1 MAGTTDFLMTVQGMT
16 KLHDGMIKMV
26 CGKYQLTLIEG
37 KIISFC
43 TIIRER
49 YGRGHCG
56 AGRRLSKGNVSS
68 CSGKSDPE
76 SILECVCSGIFPTG
90 MMVKEL
96 KPGVL
101 DGRTWYY
108 RESPAFEIDMDK
120 FEEFDRMF
128 EPKEKKVQPSQ
139 EAFYIISNSTLN

>member
-1 MAGTTDFLMTVQGMT
+1 M
-16 KLHDGMIKMV
+16 
-26 CGKYQLTLIEG
+26 ENN
-37 KIISFC
+37 
-43 TIIRER
+43 
-49 YGRGHCG
+49 
-56 AGRRLSKGNVSS
+56 GNVENQKRGKTGLLRG
-68 CSGKSDPE
+68 GKSDPE
-76 SILECVCSGIFPTG
+76 SILECVCSGMFPTG